1 MQRSDNVR
9 PLVVKRK
16 RVVAENG
23 HHGGAWK
30 VAYADFVTA
39 MMAFFLMLWLLGSV
53 EDDKRKGVADYF
65 SDTFAIR
72 SGSAGS
78 DDVFGGHSLSD
89 VDSVTDKIATRERH
103 LADREALQQIVD
115 RLEALVTQDMTLGE
129 AFEHVAIRM
138 TDEGLLIEIFDL
150 EGRPLF
156 DAQSD
161 APRPVLQHLAAV
173 LADSFRIVA
182 NPVAITA
189 HARSFPAVFLENPV
203 WGMTVARAEAM
214 KTLLEE
220 SGLPEPR
227 MHRITGNA
235 DRVPAVSPSTAA
247 RNNRIELTLL
257 LLERSES

>member
-1 MQRSDNVR
+1 M
-9 PLVVKRK
+9 VKRK
-16 RVVAENG
+16 RVVADSG

-53 EDDKRKGVADYF
+53 EEDKRKGVADYF
-65 SDTFAIR
+65 SDTFAIQ
-72 SGSAGS
+72 SSSAGS
-78 DDVFGGHSLSD
+78 DSVFGGHSLSV
-89 VDSVTDKIATRERH
+89 VDSVSEDVATRERH

-115 RLEALVTQDMTLGE
+115 RLETLISQDDAMGE

-150 EGRPLF
+150 DGRPLF
-156 DAQSD
+156 DAQSA
-161 APRPVLQHLAAV
+161 APRPVLELLGAV
-173 LADSFRIVA
+173 LADSFRTVA

-189 HARSFPAVFLENPV
+189 HARSFPTVFLENPV
-203 WGMTVARAEAM
+203 WSMTVARAEAM
-214 KTLLEE
+214 KALLES

-227 MHRITGNA
+227 LHRITGNA

-247 RNNRIELTLL
+247 RNNRLELTLL
-257 LLERSES
+257 LLGAQED